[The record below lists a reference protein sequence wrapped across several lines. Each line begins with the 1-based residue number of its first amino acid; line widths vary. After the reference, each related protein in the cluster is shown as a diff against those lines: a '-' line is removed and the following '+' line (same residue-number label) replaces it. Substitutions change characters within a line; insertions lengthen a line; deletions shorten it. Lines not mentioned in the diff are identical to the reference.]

1 MEARKATLVGGFLAR
16 SVKIVALASALLV
29 HAPAWAQMKPVDP
42 YFAVVSGEKVGI
54 VCMAN
59 DNAYSLG
66 EVKQGALV
74 RIDAEDARWAR
85 IEYPSNLAAYVK
97 ADDAKLDAS
106 QVTLTKPT
114 KLFALNALK
123 GGVGSWKAVFDV
135 ELPIGTTMTLAD
147 NGVEKQADVV
157 LGYHVIPP
165 TGAKAFV
172 DAKGLRRATQAEI
185 EKAGQAS
192 MAAVPP
198 VAPSGGG
205 LTPPG
210 ALDKPAEPAKP
221 KPEPTTIA
229 AAPEP
234 GTVGATIPTTPPAQN
249 APAEPA
255 QRRVGNLQQLES
267 SFAEVR
273 KQPILTAEIDE
284 ITAEFRRAIDATPA
298 DQPRLKQQL
307 EARLKYLELQ
317 KDYRETLRRNEESV
331 RQANAASKTSLQ
343 AAMEQIEKTRV
354 YTIVGTLQPSTVYD
368 GQRLPRMFRIQSV
381 GDSTPRT
388 IGYLAPSP
396 EFDLEAKVG
405 QVVGV
410 IGDAKLDPSL
420 KLNIISPMRVDLLKP
435 GSEPA
440 APSSTTHANE
450 PTK

>member
-1 MEARKATLVGGFLAR
+1 MQARKATVLGGFLAR
-16 SVKIVALASALLV
+16 AARGTKIAAAAAALLSQ
-29 HAPAWAQMKPVDP
+29 APAWAQMKPVEA

-85 IEYPSNLAAYVK
+85 IEYPANLPAWVK
-97 ADDAKLDAS
+97 ADDARLDGA
-106 QVTLTKPT
+106 QVTLTKAT

-135 ELPIGTTMTLAD
+135 ELPVGTTMALAD

-210 ALDKPAEPAKP
+210 ALDNPAEPVAP
-221 KPEPTTIA
+221 KVEPAVVA
-229 AAPEP
+229 AAPDA
-234 GTVGATIPTTPPAQN
+234 GNIGATIPAQN

-255 QRRVGNLQQLES
+255 QRRVGNLQQLEAA
-267 SFAEVR
+267 FTEVR
-273 KQPILTAEIDE
+273 KQPVLTAELDE
-284 ITAEFRRAIDATPA
+284 ITAEFRRAVDATPA

-317 KDYRETLRRNEESV
+317 KDYRETLRRNEDAV
-331 RQANAASKTSLQ
+331 RQADAASKGSLR
-343 AAMEQIEKTRV
+343 AAIEQIEKTRV
-354 YTIVGTLQPSTVYD
+354 YTIIGTLQPSTVYD

-396 EFDLEAKVG
+396 EFELEAKVG

-410 IGDAKLDPSL
+410 IGEAKLDPSL

-435 GSEPA
+435 GGEGALLPETK
-440 APSSTTHANE
+440 PVPNE
-450 PTK
+450 PSK

>member
-1 MEARKATLVGGFLAR
+1 MEARKATLVGGFVAR
-16 SVKIVALASALLV
+16 GVKIVALASALLV
-29 HAPAWAQMKPVDP
+29 HAPAWAQMKPVES

-97 ADDAKLDAS
+97 ADDAKLDGS

-135 ELPIGTTMTLAD
+135 ELPIGTTMALAD

-185 EKAGQAS
+185 EKAGQTS

-210 ALDKPAEPAKP
+210 ALDKPAEPATKAR
-221 KPEPTTIA
+221 PEPATIA

-234 GTVGATIPTTPPAQN
+234 GNVGATIPTTPPAQN
-249 APAEPA
+249 APSEPA
-255 QRRVGNLQQLES
+255 QRRVGNLQQLEAA
-267 SFAEVR
+267 FAEVR

-284 ITAEFRRAIDATPA
+284 ITAEFRRAVDATPA

-354 YTIVGTLQPSTVYD
+354 YTIIGTLQPSTVYD

-396 EFDLEAKVG
+396 EFDLETKVG

-410 IGDAKLDPSL
+410 VGEAKLDPSL

-435 GSEPA
+435 GAEPA
-440 APSSTTHANE
+440 AQTRTTKDE